1 MSVLLL
7 ASIMGLPFSALNKL
21 GVPGLGAVTT
31 GQVYDRH
38 FKNKDTRTFE
48 EFHLAYVEFCKYFN
62 TVLPG
67 QDFDTPDLEVIRK
80 WYADTWEPLQK
91 DDEKKKMF
99 IEYMQE
105 KVTEA
110 TVEDNL
116 FIMAGLAAPAA
127 AIIAKKSG
135 ESIPQVK
142 KFKVHLIPNVVFVPL
157 CTLVAIMGA
166 TAVQMSKKSKD
177 NKPTT

>member
-1 MSVLLL
+1 M
-7 ASIMGLPFSALNKL
+7 
-21 GVPGLGAVTT
+21 PGLGAVTT

-38 FKNKDTRTFE
+38 FKERNTGTFE

-67 QDFDTPDLEVIRK
+67 QDFDTPDRK
-80 WYADTWEPLQK
+80 EIEKCFEEWKVLTGEAKK
-91 DDEKKKMF
+91 DKF
-99 IEYMQE
+99 IKFMKDHVHEA
-105 KVTEA
+105 KV
-110 TVEDNL
+110 DDSL

-142 KFKVHLIPNVVFVPL
+142 KFKVHLIPNVVFVPV

-177 NKPTT
+177 KPAS

>member
-1 MSVLLL
+1 
-7 ASIMGLPFSALNKL
+7 MGLPFSALNKL

-67 QDFDTPDLEVIRK
+67 QDFDTPDLEDIRTFHKK
-80 WYADTWEPLQK
+80 WAAADEPGR
-91 DDEKKKMF
+91 KKMF
-99 IEYMQE
+99 TEYMQE
-105 KVTEA
+105 NVHEAKV
-110 TVEDNL
+110 DDSL

-177 NKPTT
+177 NNKPTS

>member
-1 MSVLLL
+1 MRILQTFHKKWAV
-7 ASIMGLPFSALNKL
+7 ADE
-21 GVPGLGAVTT
+21 PG
-31 GQVYDRH
+31 R
-38 FKNKDTRTFE
+38 
-48 EFHLAYVEFCKYFN
+48 
-62 TVLPG
+62 
-67 QDFDTPDLEVIRK
+67 
-80 WYADTWEPLQK
+80 
-91 DDEKKKMF
+91 KKMF

-105 KVTEA
+105 NVHVAKV
-110 TVEDNL
+110 DDSL

-142 KFKVHLIPNVVFVPL
+142 KFKVHLIPNVVFVPV

-177 NKPTT
+177 KPAS